1 MEALNEKAIEATARF
16 LERKGCEV
24 IDRRWEG
31 PEGIGS
37 IDLVAVDDGELVFVD
52 VVARRSTDGFPEAH
66 IGRELR
72 EILAAKWLGEH
83 GEEYC
88 NAPIRFDDVAMM
100 VMGSNR
106 ALLRHH
112 VNCFGTPRPAVRLK
126 S

>member
-1 MEALNEKAIEATARF
+1 MEALNERAIEATARF

-24 IDRRWEG
+24 VDRWWEG
-31 PEGIGS
+31 PEGVGS
-37 IDLVAVDDGELVFVD
+37 IDLVAEDDGELVFVD
-52 VVARRSTDGFPEAH
+52 VVARRSTEGFPEAH

-88 NAPIRFDDVAMM
+88 NVPIRFDDVAMM
-100 VMGSNR
+100 VMDSNR
-106 ALLRHH
+106 AQLRHH
-112 VNCFGTPRPAVRLK
+112 VNRFGTPRPAVRIK

>member
-31 PEGIGS
+31 PEGVGS

-88 NAPIRFDDVAMM
+88 NVSIRFDDVAMM

-112 VNCFGTPRPAVRLK
+112 VNCFGTMEPAE
-126 S
+126 

>member
-1 MEALNEKAIEATARF
+1 MEALNEKAIEAAARF

-31 PEGIGS
+31 PEGVGS

-83 GEEYC
+83 GEEYRDV
-88 NAPIRFDDVAMM
+88 AIRFDDVAMM
-100 VMGSNR
+100 VMDSNR

-112 VNCFGTPRPAVRLK
+112 VNCFGTMEPAV
-126 S
+126 

>member
-1 MEALNEKAIEATARF
+1 MEALNEKAIEAAARF

-24 IDRRWEG
+24 TDRRWEG
-31 PEGIGS
+31 PEGIGP

-52 VVARRSTDGFPEAH
+52 VVARRSTAGFPEAH

-88 NAPIRFDDVAMM
+88 NQPIRFDDVAMM
-100 VMGSNR
+100 VMDSNR

-112 VNCFGTPRPAVRLK
+112 VNCFGTMEPAE
-126 S
+126 